1 MHLKSKFLWLL
12 IVLMV
17 AGCTYGFVNPQA
29 IWSAYDTPPT
39 NEKVNYTETAKPI
52 LDKRCVVCHACYD
65 APCQLKL
72 GSYEGITRGAN
83 KNPVYHG
90 DRLLADNPTRLFID
104 AQTPGEW
111 RGKGFY
117 PVLDEISEFNDQLN
131 NSVLASM
138 LALKRAQPDNDGKAL
153 GDQFEFDINRDMQ
166 CPTIDEFP
174 AYQQDHPQWG
184 MPYGLPAIDIDEH
197 NQLMQWLQAGA
208 PTSSPAPITKA
219 DQQGIARWEAFLNQD
234 SLKHRLVSRY
244 LYEHLF
250 ISHIYFEDR
259 QGNTQYW
266 SLQRAFTPPGEPFE
280 PIATVRPFSSPFDKQ
295 EDAAAQRV
303 YYRFMPVKNT
313 IVAKLHMPIEL
324 NQARMDKWQKW
335 FYEPDYQVT
344 SLPGYDPEV
353 ASNPFVTFKQI
364 PVSSR
369 YRFMIDESQH
379 TIMQFIKGP
388 VCRGQIALNVIND
401 HFWVMFLNPTSKI
414 LEHQNE
420 FLGEARQLIS
430 MPAEAE
436 SNALPTNWI
445 SYARQEH
452 DYLTRRSEYLASHAL
467 DDVPL
472 DLNII
477 WQGDGD
483 NDNAGLTILRHYD
496 AATVVKGFLGD
507 RPQTAWLITYPLFER
522 IHYLLVAGYDVYGN
536 VGHQLNSRIYMDFLR
551 MEGEFNFLALLPKE
565 SREAVRKHW
574 YRGNVSSIEKYLA
587 EGNQING
594 ESAVKYT
601 TDDHLTELYRR
612 VKQHLSGVLNTQH
625 ELSNGFNDSASA
637 AALDKLSHVQGA
649 PAALLPQSSIVVME
663 DTASKAQHI
672 YTLLSNNAYTN
683 ISHFLAEE
691 ARRLPEEDTLTL
703 AYGFATAHPN
713 AIFYLKREQLD
724 AFSKGVA
731 ALQNEEDLQ
740 TLFETYGVRRTAA
753 NFWTVSDSIHQ
764 WYQATYPLEFGYLDY
779 NRLISW

>member
-1 MHLKSKFLWLL
+1 MRVKSKFLWLFT
-12 IVLMV
+12 VVAV
-17 AGCTYGFVNPQA
+17 AGCTYGFVDPQA
-29 IWSAYDTPPT
+29 LWSVYDNPPT

-83 KNPVYHG
+83 KKPVYHG

-104 AQTPGEW
+104 ARSPGEW

-138 LALKRAQPDNDGKAL
+138 LALKRSHPTNDGQAL
-153 GDQFEFDINRDMQ
+153 SDEFEFDINRDMQ
-166 CPTIDEFP
+166 CPTIGEFP
-174 AYQQDHPQWG
+174 AYQQDHSQWG
-184 MPYGLPAIDIDEH
+184 MPYGLPAIDMDEH
-197 NQLMQWLQAGA
+197 NLLMQWLQAGA
-208 PTSSPAPITKA
+208 PTSEPAPIASA
-219 DQQGIARWEAFLNQD
+219 DQKGIEQWEAFFNQD
-234 SLKHRLVSRY
+234 SLKQQLVSRY

-266 SLQRAFTPPGEPFE
+266 SLQRALTPPGQPFT
-280 PIATVRPFSSPFDKQ
+280 PVATVRPFGSPFETQQKDTT
-295 EDAAAQRV
+295 QRV

-324 NQARMDKWQKW
+324 NQARMQKWQKW
-335 FYEPDYQVT
+335 FFEPDYQVT
-344 SLPGYDPEV
+344 SLPGYEPEI
-353 ASNPFVTFKQI
+353 ASNPFVAFAQI
-364 PVSSR
+364 PVASR
-369 YRFMIDESQH
+369 YRFMLDESQH

-401 HFWVMFLNPTSKI
+401 HFWVMFLNPTSEI
-414 LEHQNE
+414 LDHQGE
-420 FLGEARQLIS
+420 FLSESRKIIS

-452 DYLTRRSEYLASHAL
+452 EYLTKRSEYLASHAL
-467 DDVPL
+467 EEVPL

-483 NDNAGLTILRHYD
+483 NDNAGLTIVRHYD
-496 AATVVKGFLGD
+496 AATVVKGFLGE

-565 SREAVRKHW
+565 SREKVREHW

-601 TDDHLTELYRR
+601 SDDHLSQLYQKVRA
-612 VKQHLSGVLNTQH
+612 HLSGVLSKKH
-625 ELSNGFNDSASA
+625 DIDNGFTDNTSKTALHSIQDIVGIPAS
-637 AALDKLSHVQGA
+637 
-649 PAALLPQSSIVVME
+649 LLPQSSILLVE
-663 DTASKAQHI
+663 DARANEQHI

-683 ISHFLAEE
+683 ISHFLAED

-703 AYGFATAHPN
+703 SYGFATAHPN
-713 AIFYLKREQLD
+713 AIFYLQKEQLE
-724 AFSKGVA
+724 AFRKSLA
-731 ALQNEEDLQ
+731 ALNNEQDLQ
-740 TLFETYGVRRTAA
+740 ALFEAYGVRRTAPD
-753 NFWTVSDSIHQ
+753 FWQVSDKIHN
-764 WYQATYPLEFGYLDY
+764 WYQQTYPLEFGYLDY
-779 NRLISW
+779 NRLINW